1 MRLRTI
7 VLGTVVVVVA
17 VISTAVAVVLNTD
30 FSQYRG
36 LVQEKVKEATGRDL
50 AIRGDVKVVVGLKPS
65 LAVNDVS
72 FANASWGSRP
82 QMIIAKRFEIEIDLL
97 PLLFGNIRV
106 RRLLLLDTDMLLETD
121 PRGRGN
127 WQFETSSTPP
137 AAGTSSGTMRLPEI
151 HEVHLEGVLFVF
163 HDGETRTTKRFSLG
177 FATLKGENENSPLK
191 VDANGTYND
200 FYFEL
205 DGYTGP
211 ATAITRVGA
220 PFPIDLLAKL
230 GATKTELLVKGQFA
244 DVSAGKGYDLQVTAT
259 TDEIAQF
266 SNFARDAHVAD
277 LPLPPLGPLKAEMR
291 LTDGAP
297 GGKPSIPSL
306 KLEAGKPDLALAKA
320 NGSVRQPF
328 DLKGVTLDGS
338 LEGSEI
344 AALSGLVFPG
354 LPQGVPQLPALGP
367 YKLAVKAASGA
378 GDLISL
384 SAVRFDL
391 GRDDLLKLEIDGA
404 IREPL
409 ARRGFALNIAADAR
423 DLTVVAQQLQLASPI
438 SGPLSLRGKIADA
451 GSDRYALSGFKL
463 EAAGSDL
470 GGEAT
475 LSVAAA
481 RPVVTANLVSA
492 LIDLG
497 RLMPKASAAGGQP
510 GPTAPAPAKSDGRL
524 FSADPLP
531 LDLLNTADADFRYR
545 ADAIRTSQGAVIHDL
560 SLQASLQSGALA
572 VRPFTAVFGG
582 GAVSGEM
589 TLADRT
595 GDMVLKLSAK
605 AVELGA
611 VDKEIPGEDLVSGG
625 KSDAEIDLKGGGTS
639 VRELMASLNGSI
651 VLGVGPGT
659 FKSRYTDMLGLG
671 GLTDFIGQS
680 LPRQET
686 TQLNCLV
693 TRFNVQDG
701 VATGRPIVVDTAR
714 LTLFGRGT
722 INLKNEQL
730 DVRLNTHT
738 KVTSLLSLLPPVQ
751 AGGTLAAPSFSPDVA
766 GGAVDAVGDL
776 LGDVISLPG
785 RIFGGGQQERDICVG
800 ALTRAGGAAAPQAAP
815 QQQQQRPAQPS
826 TNDPA
831 RDLGQGIER
840 NLRNLFGR

>member
-1 MRLRTI
+1 MRLRTV

-17 VISTAVAVVLNTD
+17 AITTALAVVLNTD

-50 AIRGDVKVVVGLKPS
+50 TIRGDVKVVVGLKPS

-97 PLLFGNIRV
+97 PLVFGNIRV
-106 RRLLLLDTDMLLETD
+106 RRLLLLDTDLLLETD

-127 WQFETSSTPP
+127 WEFDTGAPAQKDTP
-137 AAGTSSGTMRLPEI
+137 SGTMRLPEV

-163 HDGETRTTKRFSLG
+163 HDGETQTTKRFSLG

-205 DGYTGP
+205 DGYTGA
-211 ATAITRVGA
+211 ATAITRRGA
-220 PFPIDLLAKL
+220 PFPIDLGAKL

-244 DVSAGKGYDLQVTAT
+244 DVSAGKGYDLRVTAT

-266 SNFARDAHVAD
+266 SDFARDAHVAALR
-277 LPLPPLGPLKAEMR
+277 LPKLGPLKAELR
-291 LTDGAP
+291 LTDDAP
-297 GGKPSIPSL
+297 GGRPSL
-306 KLEAGKPDLALAKA
+306 PAIKLEGGKADLMLVKA
-320 NGSVRQPF
+320 NGAVRQPI
-328 DLKGVTLDGS
+328 DLKGVALDATV
-338 LEGSEI
+338 EGQEI
-344 AALSGLVFPG
+344 AALSGLVVPG
-354 LPQGVPQLPALGP
+354 LPQGVPPLPALGP

-384 SAVRFDL
+384 SSVRLDL

-409 ARRGFALNIAADAR
+409 DRRGFALNIAVDAR
-423 DLTVVAQQLQLASPI
+423 DLTAVAQQLKLTSPI
-438 SGPLSLRGKIADA
+438 SGPLSLRGKIVDA
-451 GSDRYALSGFKL
+451 GTDRYALSGLKL

-475 LSVAAA
+475 LSIAGA
-481 RPVVTANLVSA
+481 RPAITANLTSG
-492 LIDLG
+492 LIELARFIPSPPPG
-497 RLMPKASAAGGQP
+497 AAQP
-510 GPTAPAPAKSDGRL
+510 APTGAPAKSDGRL

-531 LDLLNTADADFRYR
+531 LDLLNMADADFRYR
-545 ADAIRTSQGAVIHDL
+545 ADAIRTPQGAVIHEL
-560 SLQASLQSGALA
+560 SLQGGLQSGALT
-572 VRPFTAVFGG
+572 VRPFAAVFGG
-582 GAVSGEM
+582 GAVTGEM

-595 GDMVLKLSAK
+595 GAMVMKLSAK
-605 AVELGA
+605 AVELGV
-611 VDKEIPGEDLVSGG
+611 VDKEIPGEDLVTGG
-625 KSDAEIDLKGGGTS
+625 KTDAEIDLKGSGTS
-639 VRELMASLNGSI
+639 VQALMASLNGSI

-671 GLTDFIGQS
+671 GLTDFISQS

-693 TRFNVQDG
+693 HRFNIQDG
-701 VATGRPIVVDTAR
+701 LATGRPIVIDTAR
-714 LTLFGRGT
+714 LTLFGAGT
-722 INLKNEQL
+722 INLKDEQL
-730 DVRLNTHT
+730 DLRLNTHT
-738 KVTSLLSLLPPVQ
+738 KVTSLLSLLPPIQVE
-751 AGGTLAAPSFSPDVA
+751 GTLANPSFTPDIA

-776 LGDVISLPG
+776 LGDVINLPG
-785 RIFGGGQQERDICVG
+785 RIFGGEQKERDICAG
-800 ALTRAGGAAAPQAAP
+800 ALTRAGSSSNRPSQP
-815 QQQQQRPAQPS
+815 QQQPGQPS
-826 TNDPA
+826 TNDPVK
-831 RDLGQGIER
+831 DLGQGIER